1 MFKIFISIY
10 LIIFFTTNIFASS
23 TYSNISLTFKEKEWI
38 KNNPKVS
45 IALSRDFPP
54 FSYKENGKLKGLTI
68 DVINKIGK
76 LTGLTFKTESSTW
89 TTSLNNFK
97 SGRVE
102 IISDISY
109 TKKREAF
116 TLFTKPYYEIPNFIF
131 GLKEDKSYKD
141 KNSLIG
147 KTLAVTRG
155 IFYID
160 EINKAGINT
169 LEVDSVV
176 DKPKVVIEGKADY
189 FVSAY
194 TKGIKIIKQ
203 NSLTNFKVI
212 DEFDRIKKEDLR
224 FGVNP
229 NNPLLYSIIKK
240 ALDKISSEEL
250 NSIVNK
256 WITISQDSSNYK
268 NINFTEE
275 EKAYL
280 RTKPI
285 LKYSEINWKPL
296 SIIEN
301 NEMQGILGDFLKIV
315 SIRSGLKFQFVP
327 SKSWKDVLDK
337 FKEGKIDLIPA
348 VTSYKDKNVK
358 GLLSKMYSKFPMVII
373 TGSKYS
379 YVNNLNDLK
388 NKVIAVP
395 KYYTSYNFIKKNYPN
410 IKILETSNIQE
421 ALILVEKG
429 KADAF
434 VGHIATSIFYI
445 SLLHL
450 NDLKISGST
459 LFDFEH
465 HYLVQKNNPI
475 LLSIINKTIDSI
487 TQKEKKEI
495 YSNWIQTTVKEKAI
509 DYKIL
514 IIILL
519 ITLLIII
526 GFLYRQYFLKKYNSK
541 LENSYRNIQSIINST
556 LEAIILTEDRVCI
569 DANDSALKLF
579 NLSKKEIIGLDY
591 LEFVPDEEK
600 QKVKESFLNNTSEPF
615 EVNILTSDKKV
626 IPTLGRGTNLKLD
639 NKIIRISSI
648 IDLSEVKDKEK
659 LLIEQSKMAALG
671 EMIGHIAHQW
681 RQPLSI
687 ITTIS
692 SSWSIYEQ
700 IGKFNKEKVLEDSK
714 QIVLNA
720 NYLSQTIDDFR
731 SFIKGGEET
740 KEFNIKELIENLS
753 RLISSSLQSA
763 QVKYLFD
770 NTLDKNVKGNQ
781 NEVLQVLINII
792 NNAIDALTEN
802 KKDGDRFL
810 FIKVTQDKDTIC
822 VSIKDNANGIPE
834 NIMNKIYEPYFTTKH
849 ESNGTGLGLYMAYS
863 IVKKMGGEISV
874 SNVEYEHESKKY
886 KGANFLV
893 SLKCVG

>member
-1 MFKIFISIY
+1 MFKILISIY
-10 LIIFFTTNIFASS
+10 LIIFFTTNIFAS
-23 TYSNISLTFKEKEWI
+23 TTDNNISLTSKEKEWV
-38 KNNPKVS
+38 KNNPIISVGTS
-45 IALSRDFPP
+45 SNFPP
-54 FSYKENGKLKGLTI
+54 FTYLENGTRKGFTI
-68 DVINKIGK
+68 DILKRIEK
-76 LTGLTFKTESSTW
+76 LTGLTFDIKAKSWSESLSDFKNGKLDIL
-89 TTSLNNFK
+89 SDMSYSKERENFT
-97 SGRVE
+97 
-102 IISDISY
+102 Y
-109 TKKREAF
+109 
-116 TLFTKPYYEIPNFIF
+116 FTKEYYEIPNFIF
-131 GLKEDKSYKD
+131 GLKNDEKYKD
-141 KNSLIG
+141 NDSLKG
-147 KTLAVTRG
+147 KTLAITKG
-155 IFYID
+155 IFYIND
-160 EINKAGINT
+160 IKNEGINIFEVTST
-169 LEVDSVV
+169 L
-176 DKPKVVIEGKADY
+176 DKTKAVLDGKADY
-189 FVSAY
+189 FVSSY
-194 TKGIKIIKQ
+194 TKGLEIIEK
-203 NSLTNFKVI
+203 NSLTNFKII
-212 DEFDRIKKEDLR
+212 DEFKRIKKEDLR
-224 FGVNP
+224 FGITKHKP
-229 NNPLLYSIIKK
+229 ILYSIINK
-240 ALDKISSEEL
+240 ALNGISTQEL
-250 NSIVNK
+250 NSIANK
-256 WITISQDSSNYK
+256 WILFSKDSSRYK
-268 NINFTEE
+268 SIKFTNEE
-275 EKAYL
+275 NLYIKSN
-280 RTKPI
+280 PI
-285 LKYSEINWKPL
+285 IKYSEIDWMPL

-301 NEMQGILGDFLKIV
+301 GEMHGILGDFLKII
-315 SIRSGLKFQFVP
+315 SIRSGLHFQFVP

-337 FKEGKIDLIPA
+337 FEKEKIDLIPA
-348 VTSYKDKNVK
+348 VTSNKGKDSL
-358 GLLSKMYSKFPMVII
+358 GLVSKMYSKFPMVII

-487 TQKEKKEI
+487 TQKEKKDI
-495 YSNWIQTTVKEKAI
+495 YSNWIQTTVKEKAV

-526 GFLYRQYFLKKYNSK
+526 GFLYRQYFLKKYNNK

-556 LEAIILTEDRVCI
+556 LEAIILTENRVCI

-591 LEFVPDEEK
+591 LEFVPDEDK
-600 QKVKESFLNNTSEPF
+600 QKVKESFLSDTSEPF

-692 SSWSIYEQ
+692 SSWSIYDQ

-731 SFIKGGEET
+731 SFIKGGEDT
-740 KEFNIKELIENLS
+740 KEFNIKELIENLN
-753 RLISSSLQSA
+753 RLISPSLQSA

-770 NTLDKNVKGNQ
+770 NVLDKNVKGNQ

-792 NNAIDALTEN
+792 NNAIDALKEN
-802 KKDGDRFL
+802 KKDGDRLL
-810 FIKVTQDKDTIC
+810 FVKVTQDKDTIC
-822 VSIKDNANGIPE
+822 VSIKDNANGIPMK
-834 NIMNKIYEPYFTTKH
+834 IMNKIYEPYFTTKH

-863 IVKKMGGEISV
+863 IVKKIGGEISV
-874 SNVEYEHESKKY
+874 SNVEYEYESKKC